1 MESKGKYFFR
11 CIINGCNLSDIIK
24 KKVSDWLVEEGFF
37 YEEVMDP
44 DTRFNFSTKVVGLAF
59 DVVQDIR
66 REVVVVR
73 STLVFNEAQ
82 RVMFGTMG
90 EKRRQDFLWD
100 VRIMLLGNAEIGG
113 FQIKPD
119 PERME
124 FLVQSRGIF
133 DDALTKDRFM
143 HSILIVHKA
152 ITMIIWLLNR
162 HAGGVEVTAEST
174 FYM

>member
-1 MESKGKYFFR
+1 
-11 CIINGCNLSDIIK
+11 LSETTR
-24 KKVSDWLVEEGFF
+24 KKVSAWLMEEGFF
-37 YEEVMDP
+37 YEEVTDP
-44 DTRFNFSTKVVGLAF
+44 DTRFNFSTKVAGLAF
-59 DVVQDIR
+59 DIVQDIR
-66 REVVVVR
+66 RNVVVVR
-73 STLVFNEAQ
+73 STLIFNEAQ
-82 RVMFGTMG
+82 MAMFGSMG
-90 EKRRQDFLWD
+90 EKRKQDFLWG
-100 VRIMLLGNAEIGG
+100 VRLALLGNIEVSG

-119 PERME
+119 LQRME

-162 HAGGVEVTAEST
+162 HAGGTEAPAEST